1 MPNTKD
7 DQASAYPSIL
17 LVGESGT
24 HKTYFLGTVPG
35 LFLFDFDKTKRVLAG
50 KDIEYE
56 TFRDAPYQSKLYN
69 PEKGIYQYGK
79 AYPAFLKKLN
89 EIGAMMEKG
98 TCPYQAIGLDSLTFL
113 ANIALNHVL
122 AESNQ
127 SNISAVRE
135 NKTNIDQGL
144 WGTQMRL
151 LETVFDQLTSWD
163 IVKVVTS
170 HVQKDTNTV
179 TDTIE
184 KLPLV
189 TGKLAGKIG
198 GFFDEVW
205 YTSTDGRGDQQ
216 KFVLRT
222 SKDTIMAQAKS
233 PSGIPD
239 KTPTEWSAVEPYLFG
254 KKSKAA

>member
-7 DQASAYPSIL
+7 DTASAYPSIL

-24 HKTYFLGTVPG
+24 HKTYFLGGVPN
-35 LFLFDFDKTKRVLAG
+35 LYLFDFDKTKRVLAG
-50 KDIEYE
+50 KDIPYD
-56 TFRDAPYQSKLYN
+56 TFRDAPYGSKIYN
-69 PEKGIYQYGK
+69 PEKGIYPYGK

-98 TCPYQAIGLDSLTFL
+98 TCPYEAIGVDSLTFL
-113 ANIALNHVL
+113 GAITLNHVL
-122 AESNQ
+122 AESSQ

-135 NKTNIDQGL
+135 NKANIDQGL
-144 WGTQMRL
+144 WGMQMRL

-163 IVKVVTS
+163 IIKVVTA
-170 HVQKDTNTV
+170 HVQKDTNMV
-179 TDTIE
+179 QDTIE

-205 YTSTDGRGDQQ
+205 YTSTVGKGEQQ

-222 SKDTIMAQAKS
+222 NKDTIMAQAKS
-233 PSGIPD
+233 PSGVPD
-239 KTPTEWSAVEPYLFG
+239 MTPTEWSAVAPYLFG
-254 KKSKAA
+254 QKSKAA